1 MLLRDCPDS
10 HNYII
15 ALPDLILESA
25 GYACGDQYLLAVRLT
40 PNSVYFVF
48 ESDACQTGT
57 CAAAYLMRRL
67 SGKSR
72 DAIAQFIA
80 AMLVDDNALLQLEI
94 GDVLR
99 HLACIRMPFV
109 LLQAALQHEQYVV
122 EGKSFEQLACD
133 ACVSTFPTQWQQT
146 ESPEERPQ
154 LPTTSQVAGEV
165 GMEITLQRYGKALL
179 SDQEHVAFTQFM
191 QAPHRLEQQ
200 YKQIKQLKLPIL
212 YCNNLR
218 THQIPY
224 DLLNRV
230 VVLAKRQAI
239 AKIFTQRLADAIQS
253 AIEQHAWQIIPV
265 KGQVTQR
272 YYPQMCDRTFLDY
285 DYLCGSFHDAFQ
297 FVDYLINHFDFHFVS
312 DGSVPFSLKVVTTHG
327 EEALTGHLHLERIL
341 HDTYQMIVDI
351 NIGGFPNGRVGA
363 LKYDSEN
370 GHVEQQILIT
380 LLHAMKHELVYMKDI
395 NDLYYMIQSRQANP
409 ALLQTLVRRERLEI
423 PFSCLLKLLERDYQF
438 QNAAEYACGT
448 LLSWVARVC
457 VAPGWPYDREAHRK
471 LKQFDLFITCLRLYG
486 LRAGI
491 REYRS
496 QLTEMPRPTVPSRKY
511 IAIFSMQN
519 FRKYLK
525 PVIIF
530 KIPQEIDTLSGDDR
544 FAVVSDAEMIYG
556 FGLPVPLFVT
566 PIGLFLDAKRG
577 EYLNAAQLDE
587 AVSMIFTAL
596 QVGSDI
602 VMYRYMA
609 QARRDLWL
617 Y

>member
-1 MLLRDCPDS
+1 MRDCPDS
-10 HNYII
+10 YSHII

-57 CAAAYLMRRL
+57 CAAAYLIRRL

-80 AMLVDDNALLQLEI
+80 AMLVDDNALLQIEI

-99 HLACIRMPFV
+99 QLACIRMPFV

-122 EGKSFEQLACD
+122 EGNSFEQLACD
-133 ACVSTFPTQWQQT
+133 ACVSTFPTQWQQA
-146 ESPEERPQ
+146 EPPEEHLQ
-154 LPTTSQVAGEV
+154 LTTTPHVAGEAEV
-165 GMEITLQRYGKALL
+165 EITLQRYGKAVL
-179 SDQEHVAFTQFM
+179 SDQERVAFAQFM
-191 QAPHRLEQQ
+191 QAPHHSAQQ
-200 YKQIKQLKLPIL
+200 YKRIKQLKLPIL
-212 YCNNLR
+212 YRNNLR
-218 THQIPY
+218 THQIPH
-224 DLLNRV
+224 DLSNRV

-253 AIEQHAWQIIPV
+253 TIDQCAWQIIPV

-272 YYPQMCDRTFLDY
+272 YYPQRCDRTFLDY

-312 DGSVPFSLKVVTTHG
+312 DGSVPFSLKVVTVHG

-363 LKYDSEN
+363 LKYDAEK
-370 GHVEQQILIT
+370 GQTVEQQILIT

-395 NDLYYMIQSRQANP
+395 NDLYHMMQSRQANP
-409 ALLQTLVRRERLEI
+409 AFLRALVRRERLEI

-471 LKQFDLFITCLRLYG
+471 LKQFDLLITCLRLYG

-496 QLTEMPRPTVPSRKY
+496 QLAEMPRPTVPSTQY
-511 IAIFSMQN
+511 SAIFSVQN
-519 FRKYLK
+519 VRKYLK

-530 KIPQEIDTLSGDDR
+530 KVPQEIDALSRDDR

-556 FGLPVPLFVT
+556 FGLPVPLFIT
-566 PIGLFLDAKRG
+566 PIGLFLDAKRD
-577 EYLNAAQLDE
+577 EYLNAAQLDK

-602 VMYRYMA
+602 VTYRYMA